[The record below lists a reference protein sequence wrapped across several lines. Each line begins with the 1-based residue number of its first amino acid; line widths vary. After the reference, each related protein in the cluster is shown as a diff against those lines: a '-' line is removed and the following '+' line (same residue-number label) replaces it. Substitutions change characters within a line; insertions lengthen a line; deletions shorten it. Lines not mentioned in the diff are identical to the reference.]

1 MSTPPVVPQD
11 ESVPPLPAGIPL
23 HPAGSPAAAHT
34 AGRRALP
41 NLLIIAVA
49 LAVGVL
55 GGTGAIPLDRNGLLR
70 FALGMVVG
78 LNLHIV
84 AYWLLGPLSGV
95 ATVWTSLGVGRWL
108 GHTTRRGRLVVFR
121 LLPLIPFIA
130 CQVIVGRPGL
140 RRRMWACAAATLLA
154 EAVAS
159 AALVAAG
166 GPAASVGWGLAAVTL
181 LVLAAQPGR
190 VTSPAWRLFRLPF
203 GDNDQALAEWVHDPA
218 TLAAAR
224 AACAGRIDLARAAL
238 DAAPAAPG
246 DASPRR
252 LAMEASLALCEGRCD
267 AAARTAAELR
277 ERSHAPELRRGALQL
292 YACAVADGIAAGHWR
307 AADAMPYFDAAL
319 AALRAESKA
328 AALRGTDLA
337 AMEALFRGRPQQ
349 AVKLATL
356 AAANAATVHVRARAL
371 LTLAAAHTAAG
382 HPELSRAPRARAAA
396 LSPTLHTTR

>member
-1 MSTPPVVPQD
+1 
-11 ESVPPLPAGIPL
+11 VPPLPAGIPL
-23 HPAGSPAAAHT
+23 NPAGSTAAAHT

-41 NLLIIAVA
+41 NLLTFAVT
-49 LAVGVL
+49 LAVVVL
-55 GGTGAIPLDRNGLLR
+55 GAAGAIPVDADSLLR
-70 FALGMVVG
+70 FALGTVVG
-78 LNLHIV
+78 MNLHIV
-84 AYWLLGPLSGV
+84 AYCLLGPLSGV
-95 ATVWTSLGVGRWL
+95 ATAWTSFGVGRWL
-108 GHTTRRGRLVVFR
+108 GHTTRRGRLVAFR
-121 LLPLIPFIA
+121 LLPLVPFSA
-130 CQVIVGRPGL
+130 CQVVVGRPGL

-159 AALVAAG
+159 VALIAAG
-166 GPAASVGWGLAAVTL
+166 GPAAAVGWGLAAVT
-181 LVLAAQPGR
+181 VLMAAVQPGR
-190 VTSPAWRLFRLPF
+190 VTSPAWRIFRLPF
-203 GDNDQALAEWVHDPA
+203 GDNEQALAEWVHDPA

-224 AACAGRIDLARAAL
+224 AVAAGRIDLARAAL

-252 LAMEASLALCEGRCD
+252 LAMEASVALCEGRCD
-267 AAARTAAELR
+267 VAARTAAELR

-292 YACAVADGIAAGHWR
+292 YACAIADGIAAGHWR
-307 AADAMPYFDAAL
+307 AADAMPSFDAAL
-319 AALRAESKA
+319 AALRGETKA

-349 AVKLATL
+349 AVKLATF

-382 HPELSRAPRARAAA
+382 HPELARAPRARATT